1 MALAKVDVT
10 TSPIVTKEYKI
21 QNLPTLKFFRNGHV
35 SDYDGGLSKEDVIS
49 FMQRKS
55 EPLSVAYYS
64 TQELKDHL
72 TKDSSVIVGYFE
84 DTESEEYDQWESV
97 LSTMENIQA
106 VHITSEDI
114 AEDMDVEIPSI
125 YIYNGIENPHQFT
138 GSIKDL
144 KAWISLNTLPLI
156 IPFKENYAKILF
168 SKDHSIRTQLVI
180 FAPEQSIINYA
191 SILEKIAETYHEKLF
206 VVHIASENG
215 RLMNYFGISNKEVP
229 AVLMINLKQEQMI
242 KYRFVGE
249 LTEENLEGFVYD
261 YFANRL
267 QPYYK
272 SEEKPTQVGIVKVY
286 Q

>member
-21 QNLPTLKFFRNGHV
+21 QNLPTLKFFRNGYV

-114 AEDMDVEIPSI
+114 ADDMSVEIPSI
-125 YIYNGIENPHQFT
+125 YFYNGIENPHQFS

-144 KAWISLNTLPLI
+144 KAWISLNTLPTTPLYILNNISISGEIFYPFTLI
-156 IPFKENYAKILF
+156 DLCTIILQYVF
-168 SKDHSIRTQLVI
+168 LPVYLQYNLDITVLQ
-180 FAPEQSIINYA
+180 
-191 SILEKIAETYHEKLF
+191 EKCT
-206 VVHIASENG
+206 SSSSS
-215 RLMNYFGISNKEVP
+215 LMYSTI
-229 AVLMINLKQEQMI
+229 
-242 KYRFVGE
+242 Y
-249 LTEENLEGFVYD
+249 T
-261 YFANRL
+261 
-267 QPYYK
+267 
-272 SEEKPTQVGIVKVY
+272 T
-286 Q
+286 